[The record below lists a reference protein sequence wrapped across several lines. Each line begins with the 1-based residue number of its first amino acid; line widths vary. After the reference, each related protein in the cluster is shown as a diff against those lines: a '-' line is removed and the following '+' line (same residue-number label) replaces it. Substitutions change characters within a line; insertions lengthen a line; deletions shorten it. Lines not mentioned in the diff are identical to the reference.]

1 MQLSKTAK
9 LMLTNCDPHYIIYF
23 VLYGIMVLY
32 KQSFEVLSWEFLNIP
47 QTCKSGVLFMYVSD
61 C

>member
-1 MQLSKTAK
+1 
-9 LMLTNCDPHYIIYF
+9 MLTNCDPHYIIYF